1 MLDLLIHN
9 AAIVTV
15 DLHDTIIER
24 GTILVEGGRLVAVR
38 PTRPDDATLSARV
51 TLDGTGRAVLPGLV
65 NAHVHTGQSLLLGRF
80 SQFSGLEVMLESA
93 ALGRVLDQA
102 RTDSDP
108 FLARWTEASWRL
120 GTLNMIRSGITLFNN
135 MGRSTPTGAAVVG
148 QAGLR
153 AVLGPT
159 LGDELLGED
168 AGAQLARARL
178 FIEQF
183 HGAYDGRIRAAVCP
197 HGDLY
202 TSRPLW
208 ELCALL
214 AADYPAIR
222 VHTHLLETPAS
233 NRAAQAMGAADSVGL
248 LADLGLLN
256 NRLILAHFLA
266 ATPADVA
273 RVLEAG
279 AAVVHCPT
287 IVSYFGT
294 GQRYW
299 IPLPDLVRGGGT
311 VALGLDD
318 PGWIDS
324 WDLFR
329 EAKTALGLAN
339 FLWGAQQFTPQQMLR
354 MLTIAGAQALGL
366 GDETGSLE
374 VGKWADLIMLDVT
387 GPHFAPLNN
396 LPALLVNT
404 ATSGDVETVVVG
416 GQVLMQARQILTL
429 DSAAVLAE
437 VQAVVEESTPALGW
451 EVGLAAS
458 RPLTPA
464 AARLPRGG
472 KALDWADRMRD
483 QALGQPPNAPS
494 TDAEESVS

>member
-1 MLDLLIHN
+1 MLDLLIHD

-15 DLHDTIIER
+15 DPRDTVIER
-24 GTILVEGGRLVAVR
+24 GSILVDGGRLVAVR
-38 PTRPDDATLSARV
+38 PTQPDDATLPARV
-51 TLDGTGRAVLPGLV
+51 TLDGTGRVALPGLV

-93 ALGRVLDQA
+93 ALGHALDQA
-102 RTDSDP
+102 RTAADP
-108 FLARWTEASWRL
+108 FLDRWTDASWRL
-120 GTLNMIRSGITLFNN
+120 GVLNMIRGGITLFNN

-168 AGAQLARARL
+168 AAAQMARARD
-178 FIEQF
+178 FIEEF
-183 HGAYDGRIRAAVCP
+183 HGAYNGRIRAAVCP

-208 ELCALL
+208 ALCARL
-214 AADYPAIR
+214 AADYPALR
-222 VHTHLLETPAS
+222 VHTHLLETPAA
-233 NRAAQAMGAADSVGL
+233 NQAARTMGAADSVGL

-256 NRLILAHFLA
+256 DRLIIAHFLA
-266 ATPADVA
+266 ATAPDVA
-273 RVLEAG
+273 RVIDAG

-287 IVSYFGT
+287 IVAYFGT

-299 IPLPDLVRGGGT
+299 IPLPDLLRAGGT

-329 EAKTALGLAN
+329 EGKTALCLAN
-339 FLWGAQQFTPQQMLR
+339 FLWGAQQFTPQQVLR
-354 MLTIAGAQALGL
+354 MLTIAGARALGL

-374 VGKWADLIMLDVT
+374 VGKAADLILLDLAQ
-387 GPHFAPLNN
+387 PQFRPLNN

-404 ATSGDVETVVVG
+404 ATSGDVDTVIAG
-416 GQVLMQARQILTL
+416 GRVLMQARQVRTL
-429 DSAAVLAE
+429 DAAAIMAE
-437 VQAVVEESTPALGW
+437 AQAVVEESAPALGW
-451 EVGLAAS
+451 EVSLPAS
-458 RPLTPA
+458 RPRTPA
-464 AARLPRGG
+464 AARLPAQGR
-472 KALDWADRMRD
+472 ALAWAARLSRD
-483 QALGQPPNAPS
+483 LQAASDQ
-494 TDAEESVS
+494 E